1 MQDPEKKTQQRRQL
15 KRWGTSMPCMILWGD
30 RIIKG
35 ELANISFRGA
45 FIAAPSAIPPV
56 DSAVTLIFHYESQI
70 SLRATVDSEV
80 VHTIEE
86 TEEAD
91 GIRGFGLEFQ
101 GPLKINR
108 SKLLPLIEKLS
119 GDSL

>member
-1 MQDPEKKTQQRRQL
+1 MLVT
-15 KRWGTSMPCMILWGD
+15 
-30 RIIKG
+30 
-35 ELANISFRGA
+35 NISFRGA

-56 DSAVTLIFHYESQI
+56 DSPVTLILHYEFQI
-70 SLRATVDSEV
+70 LLKATVDSEV

-86 TEEAD
+86 TEEAN
-91 GIRGFGLEFQ
+91 GIGGFGLEFQ